1 MEPVITPPM
10 IIGTLVPN
18 IQSGSSSFVCHVLWA
33 LAACRNMLYGTT
45 VVPMR
50 ERHVISPPFG
60 TVGMQPRSSSPK
72 SGRTMSIVVRKTIAI
87 KVTHTLKSFSRYL
100 TASPTKRRTIRT
112 ITPKIGAMIL
122 VGTPVS
128 ALAPIAVPV
137 RSPPIYASPPM
148 VIAMMTRPHKMFRR
162 SGRSAKSCFMFSARP
177 S

>member
-1 MEPVITPPM
+1 
-10 IIGTLVPN
+10 
-18 IQSGSSSFVCHVLWA
+18 
-33 LAACRNMLYGTT
+33 
-45 VVPMR
+45 
-50 ERHVISPPFG
+50 
-60 TVGMQPRSSSPK
+60 MQPRSSSPK
-72 SGRTMSIVVRKTIAI
+72 SGRTMSIVIRKTIAI

-177 S
+177 SCVMIPILAAIPCMTITAITEKTTHQKSVKP